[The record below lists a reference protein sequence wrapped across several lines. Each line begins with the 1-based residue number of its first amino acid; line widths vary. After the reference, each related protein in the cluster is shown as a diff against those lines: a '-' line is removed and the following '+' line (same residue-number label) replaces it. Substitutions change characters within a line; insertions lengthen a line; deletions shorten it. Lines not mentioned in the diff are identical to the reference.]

1 MLEVK
6 NFTKKYDNGK
16 LAVDNISFSVNN
28 GEIFGF
34 LGPNGAGKST
44 TIKAIVGLIKKS
56 SGEINIDGIRLEDDP
71 LLYKNKFSYLA
82 DNPDLFDKFTGVEY
96 INFVSDIYGIDEKT
110 RDERLNTY
118 LDYFDIRQA
127 MADLISSYS
136 HGMKQKLAIISSLIH
151 DPDLLILDEPMVG
164 LDPKSSFNLKKI
176 MRERKERGKMVFFS
190 THVMEVAENICD
202 RIAIISKGKIVA
214 KGSLDEI
221 RKNLDENKSLEELFL
236 ELTDEK

>member
-6 NFTKKYDNGK
+6 NFTKKYKNGK
-16 LAVDNISFSVNN
+16 LAVDNISFTVNN

-56 SGEINIDGIRLEDDP
+56 KGEISIDGIKLEDDP

-82 DNPDLFDKFTGVEY
+82 DNPDLFDKFTAVEY
-96 INFVSDIYGIDEKT
+96 INFVADIYGIDEKT

-118 LDYFDIRQA
+118 LDYFDIREA
-127 MADLISSYS
+127 MADLISSFS

-164 LDPKSSFNLKKI
+164 LDPKSSFHLKKI
-176 MRERKERGKMVFFS
+176 MRERKEAGKIVFFS
-190 THVMEVAENICD
+190 THIMEIAENICD
-202 RIAIISKGKIVA
+202 RIAIISNGKIVA
-214 KGSLDEI
+214 QGRIDEI
-221 RKNLDENKSLEELFL
+221 RENLDEDKSLEELFL

>member
-6 NFTKKYDNGK
+6 NFTKKYKNGK
-16 LAVDNISFSVNN
+16 LAVDNISFDVNN

-56 SGEINIDGIRLEDDP
+56 RGEIKIDGIKLEDDP

-96 INFVSDIYGIDEKT
+96 INFVADIYGIDEKT
-110 RDERLNTY
+110 RNERLNTY
-118 LDYFDIRQA
+118 LDYFDIREA
-127 MADLISSYS
+127 MADLISSFS

-176 MRERKERGKMVFFS
+176 MRERKEVGKMVFFS
-190 THVMEVAENICD
+190 THIMEVAENICD
-202 RIAIISKGKIVA
+202 RIAIISNGKIVA
-214 KGSLDEI
+214 QGSLDQI
-221 RKNLDENKSLEELFL
+221 RESLDEDKSLEELFL

>member
-6 NFTKKYDNGK
+6 NFTKKYNNGK

-34 LGPNGAGKST
+34 LGPNGVGKST

-71 LLYKNKFSYLA
+71 ILYKNKFSYLA

-176 MRERKERGKMVFFS
+176 MRERKERGKIVFFS
-190 THVMEVAENICD
+190 THIMEIAENICD

-214 KGSLDEI
+214 QGSLDEI
-221 RKNLDENKSLEELFL
+221 RKNLDEDKSLEELFL

>member
-6 NFTKKYDNGK
+6 NFSKKYKNGN
-16 LAVDNISFSVNN
+16 LAVDNISFDVNN

-56 SGEINIDGIRLEDDP
+56 KGEIKIDGIRLEDDP

-96 INFVSDIYGIDEKT
+96 INFVADIYGINEKT

-118 LDYFDIRQA
+118 LNYFDIREA
-127 MADLISSYS
+127 MADLISSFS

-176 MRERKERGKMVFFS
+176 MRERRDNGKMVFFS
-190 THVMEVAENICD
+190 THIMEVAENICD

-214 KGSLDEI
+214 QGRLDEI
-221 RKNLDENKSLEELFL
+221 RKNLNEDKSLEELFL

>member
-6 NFTKKYDNGK
+6 NFTKKYNNGK

-71 LLYKNKFSYLA
+71 ILYKNKFSYLA

-96 INFVSDIYGIDEKT
+96 INFISDIYGIDEKT

-214 KGSLDEI
+214 QGSLDEI

>member
-6 NFTKKYDNGK
+6 NFTKKYKNGK
-16 LAVDNISFSVNN
+16 LAVDNISFTVNN

-56 SGEINIDGIRLEDDP
+56 KGEISIDGIKLEDDP

-82 DNPDLFDKFTGVEY
+82 DNPDLFDKFTAVEY
-96 INFVSDIYGIDEKT
+96 INFVADIYGIDEKT
-110 RDERLNTY
+110 RDERLKTY
-118 LDYFDIRQA
+118 LDYFDIREA
-127 MADLISSYS
+127 MADLISSFS

-164 LDPKSSFNLKKI
+164 LDPKSSFHLKKI
-176 MRERKERGKMVFFS
+176 MRERKEAGKIVFFS
-190 THVMEVAENICD
+190 THIMEIAENICD
-202 RIAIISKGKIVA
+202 RIAIISNGKIVA
-214 KGSLDEI
+214 QGRLDEI
-221 RKNLDENKSLEELFL
+221 RENLDEDKSLEELFL

>member
-6 NFTKKYDNGK
+6 NFTKKYNNGK
-16 LAVDNISFSVNN
+16 LAVDNISFSVND

-71 LLYKNKFSYLA
+71 ILYKNKFSYLA

-96 INFVSDIYGIDEKT
+96 INFISDIYGIDEKT

-214 KGSLDEI
+214 QGSLDEI

>member
-6 NFTKKYDNGK
+6 NFTKKYKNGK
-16 LAVDNISFSVNN
+16 LAVDNISFTVNN

-56 SGEINIDGIRLEDDP
+56 KGDISIDGIKLEDDP

-96 INFVSDIYGIDEKT
+96 INFVADIYGIDEKT

-118 LDYFDIRQA
+118 LDYFDIREA
-127 MADLISSYS
+127 MADLISSFS

-176 MRERKERGKMVFFS
+176 MRERKEAGKIVFFS
-190 THVMEVAENICD
+190 THIMEVAENICD
-202 RIAIISKGKIVA
+202 RIAIISKGEIVA
-214 KGSLDEI
+214 QGRLDEI
-221 RKNLDENKSLEELFL
+221 RESLDEDKSLEELFL

>member
-6 NFTKKYDNGK
+6 NFTKKYNNGK

-71 LLYKNKFSYLA
+71 ILYNNKFSYLA

-176 MRERKERGKMVFFS
+176 MRERKERGKIVFFS
-190 THVMEVAENICD
+190 THIMEIAENICD

-214 KGSLDEI
+214 QGSLDEI
-221 RKNLDENKSLEELFL
+221 RKNLDEDKSLEELFL

>member
-6 NFTKKYDNGK
+6 NFTKKYKNGK
-16 LAVDNISFSVNN
+16 LAVDNISFTVNN

-56 SGEINIDGIRLEDDP
+56 KGEISIDGIKLEDNP

-82 DNPDLFDKFTGVEY
+82 DNPDLFDKFTAVEY
-96 INFVSDIYGIDEKT
+96 INFVADIYGIDEKT

-118 LDYFDIRQA
+118 LDYFDIREA
-127 MADLISSYS
+127 MADLISSFS

-176 MRERKERGKMVFFS
+176 MRERKEAGKIVFFS
-190 THVMEVAENICD
+190 THIMEIAENICD
-202 RIAIISKGKIVA
+202 RIAIISNGKIVA
-214 KGSLDEI
+214 QGRLDEI
-221 RKNLDENKSLEELFL
+221 RENLDEDKSLEELFL

>member
-6 NFTKKYDNGK
+6 NFSKKYKNGN
-16 LAVDNISFSVNN
+16 LAVDNISFDVNN

-56 SGEINIDGIRLEDDP
+56 KGEIKIDGIRLEDDP

-96 INFVSDIYGIDEKT
+96 INFVADIYGIDEKT

-118 LDYFDIRQA
+118 LDYFDIREA
-127 MADLISSYS
+127 MADLISSFS

-164 LDPKSSFNLKKI
+164 LDPKSSFHLKKI
-176 MRERKERGKMVFFS
+176 MRERRDNGKMVFFS
-190 THVMEVAENICD
+190 THIMEIAENICD

-214 KGSLDEI
+214 QGRLDDI
-221 RKNLDENKSLEELFL
+221 RKNLNEDKSLEELFL

>member
-6 NFTKKYDNGK
+6 NFTKKYNNGK

-56 SGEINIDGIRLEDDP
+56 SGEINIDGIRLENDP

-82 DNPDLFDKFTGVEY
+82 DNPDLFDKFTGIEY
-96 INFVSDIYGIDEKT
+96 INFVSDIYGVDEKT

-214 KGSLDEI
+214 QGSLDEI

>member
-6 NFTKKYDNGK
+6 NFTKKYNNGK
-16 LAVDNISFSVNN
+16 LAVDDISFEVKN

-44 TIKAIVGLIKKS
+44 TIKAIVGLIKKTD
-56 SGEINIDGIRLEDDP
+56 GEISIDGLKLEDDP
-71 LLYKNKFSYLA
+71 IFYKNKFSYLA

-96 INFVSDIYGIDEKT
+96 INFVADIYGIDEKT

-118 LDYFDIRQA
+118 LDYFDIREA
-127 MADLISSYS
+127 MADLISSFS

-176 MRERKERGKMVFFS
+176 MRERRDNGKMVFFS
-190 THVMEVAENICD
+190 THIMEIAENICD

-214 KGSLDEI
+214 QGRLDDI
-221 RKNLDENKSLEELFL
+221 RKNLNEDKSLEELFL

>member
-1 MLEVK
+1 G
-6 NFTKKYDNGK
+6 N
-16 LAVDNISFSVNN
+16 LAVDNISFDVNN

-56 SGEINIDGIRLEDDP
+56 KGEIKIDGIRLEDDP

-96 INFVSDIYGIDEKT
+96 INFVADIYGINEKT

-118 LDYFDIRQA
+118 LNYFDIREA
-127 MADLISSYS
+127 MADLISSFS

-176 MRERKERGKMVFFS
+176 MRERRDNGKMVFFS
-190 THVMEVAENICD
+190 THIMEVAENICD

-214 KGSLDEI
+214 QGRLDDI
-221 RKNLDENKSLEELFL
+221 RKNLNEDKSLEELFL

>member
-6 NFTKKYDNGK
+6 NFSKKYKNGN
-16 LAVDNISFSVNN
+16 LAVDNISFDVNN

-56 SGEINIDGIRLEDDP
+56 EGEISIDGIKLEDDP

-96 INFVSDIYGIDEKT
+96 INFVADIYGIDEKT

-118 LDYFDIRQA
+118 LDYFDIREA
-127 MADLISSYS
+127 MADLISSFS

-176 MRERKERGKMVFFS
+176 MRERRDNGKIVFFS
-190 THVMEVAENICD
+190 THIMEVAENICD
-202 RIAIISKGKIVA
+202 GIAIISKGKIVA
-214 KGSLDEI
+214 QGRLDEI
-221 RKNLDENKSLEELFL
+221 RKNLNEDKSLEELFL

>member
-6 NFTKKYDNGK
+6 NFTKKYNNGK
-16 LAVDNISFSVNN
+16 LAVDNISFSVND

-56 SGEINIDGIRLEDDP
+56 SGEINIDGIRLEDGP
-71 LLYKNKFSYLA
+71 ILYKNKFSYLA

-96 INFVSDIYGIDEKT
+96 INFISDIYGIDEKT

-214 KGSLDEI
+214 QGSLDEI